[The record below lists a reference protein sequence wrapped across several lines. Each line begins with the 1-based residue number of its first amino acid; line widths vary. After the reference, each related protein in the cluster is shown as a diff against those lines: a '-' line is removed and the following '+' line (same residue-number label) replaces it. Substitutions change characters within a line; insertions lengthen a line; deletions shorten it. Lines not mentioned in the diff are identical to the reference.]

1 MQGTISVLGTGTP
14 QGSNNGFKNGSPNA
28 LNMMLWKE
36 LISKL
41 AENIGRSCRDAAG
54 PKGFLKFK
62 FNPSFETIMM
72 EICKWPAPV
81 AKSED
86 VLLRFWVATVQF
98 DAPKSEFDAFRDC
111 FLDTDSPY
119 AREESPVTVAAIVKA
134 GLLNPYFLLEHK

>member
-1 MQGTISVLGTGTP
+1 
-14 QGSNNGFKNGSPNA
+14 
-28 LNMMLWKE
+28 
-36 LISKL
+36 
-41 AENIGRSCRDAAG
+41 
-54 PKGFLKFK
+54 
-62 FNPSFETIMM
+62 MM